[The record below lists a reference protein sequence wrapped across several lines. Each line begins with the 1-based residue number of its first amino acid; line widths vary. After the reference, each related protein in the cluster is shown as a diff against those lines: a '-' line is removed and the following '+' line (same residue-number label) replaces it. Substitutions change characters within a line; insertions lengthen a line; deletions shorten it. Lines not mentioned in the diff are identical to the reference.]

1 MKKLALIVLIAV
13 LIAVGF
19 AYSAANTV
27 PPTGAGEGSNVISGY
42 DVYSVHY
49 VLADDPTKIAAV
61 TFTITTT
68 FGAASPTDVRARLVS
83 NGGAWFDCTA
93 GSNYSWSC
101 PINGQVTVLE
111 ADELRVVAG
120 Q

>member
-27 PPTGAGEGSNVISGY
+27 PPTGAGDGGNIISGY
-42 DVYSVHY
+42 DVYNVHY
-49 VLADDPTKIAAV
+49 VLASDPTRIAGV
-61 TFTITTT
+61 TFTVTATS
-68 FGAASPTDVRARLVS
+68 GAASPTEVKIKLVS

-93 GSNYSWSC
+93 GQNYSWSC

>member
-1 MKKLALIVLIAV
+1 MKKVVLTVLIAI

-27 PPTGAGEGSNVISGY
+27 PPTGAGDGSNIISGY
-42 DVYSVHY
+42 DVYNVHY
-49 VLADDPTKIAAV
+49 ILANDPTKIDSV

-68 FGAASPTDVRARLVS
+68 SGAASPNEVKIKLVS
-83 NGGAWFDCTA
+83 NGGVWYDCVS
-93 GSNYSWSC
+93 GSNFSWSC
-101 PINGQVTVLE
+101 PVNGQVSVSQ
-111 ADELRVVAG
+111 ADVLRVVAA

>member
-27 PPTGAGEGSNVISGY
+27 PTTGAGDGSNVISGY
-42 DVYSVHY
+42 DVYNVHY
-49 VLADDPTKIAAV
+49 VLASDPTKIAGV

-68 FGAASPTDVRARLVS
+68 SGAASPTDVKIKLVS

-101 PINGQVTVLE
+101 PVNGQVTVLD